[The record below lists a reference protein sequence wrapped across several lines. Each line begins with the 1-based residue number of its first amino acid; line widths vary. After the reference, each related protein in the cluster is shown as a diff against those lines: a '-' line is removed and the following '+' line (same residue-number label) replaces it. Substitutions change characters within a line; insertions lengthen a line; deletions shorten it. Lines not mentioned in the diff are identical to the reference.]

1 MNRRPLNLQSNALP
15 LSYSRSKLP
24 SLDYLMRPQL
34 TLIPNIMSSKEEL
47 YTVLSEKIVK
57 LHDEMLRFTNQAQKT
72 QKTIATAWDV
82 TCLYADMY
90 GYRDTRKIIG
100 LKMLAT
106 CLLNLK
112 PLVLYNQLKLV
123 LMWNCFA

>member
-1 MNRRPLNLQSNALP
+1 
-15 LSYSRSKLP
+15 
-24 SLDYLMRPQL
+24 MRPQL

-90 GYRDTRKIIG
+90 GCGDTRKLIG

-123 LMWNCFA
+123 LMLNCFA